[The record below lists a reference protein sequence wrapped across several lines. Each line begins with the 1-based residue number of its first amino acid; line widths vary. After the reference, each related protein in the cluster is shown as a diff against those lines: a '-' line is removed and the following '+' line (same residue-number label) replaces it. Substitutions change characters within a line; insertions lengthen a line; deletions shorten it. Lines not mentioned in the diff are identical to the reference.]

1 MTDCT
6 NAIYAKT
13 KLNCHDQS
21 DRVRYMMKTSKD
33 NDVTEHIGLVYTK
46 TEIELSRI
54 IWSGVVCDEN

>member
-54 IWSGVVCDEN
+54 I